1 MGFISSIRI
10 PNQWKHILRSYFR
23 RKAIILTTSNEDGI
37 NLVTASGYVALEQE
51 LVSSGSFGDFVGS
64 TIDDN
69 GNQYIAIASSSA
81 QQIYMFTR
89 GVSAWNSELVIS
101 QTTLSENPSVM
112 VADNGTIY
120 ITYRDSNTNQLKVLY
135 KSSSAW
141 AIDDLGGSGHAV
153 SDSSP
158 SLILENGSISTA
170 LIESDG
176 INSTLSVWNF
186 DHNQLYSSVITDMTD
201 LQSDIDIAVD
211 DNGTTFVSSLDSL
224 GNLNVYHKN
233 LTATNWTQTILPK
246 ANGSIGSF
254 QADLAV
260 HNDVVIAVKGSSNE
274 YPLHTFDETWTSHKA
289 STPTTNGLFNVVK
302 DENSIILFTS
312 SSSDNLVWNT
322 FDLRLNTWRS
332 IEFGDLRAAIDVHPE
347 IFNQSIYTTLFDPT
361 DMDVDLL
368 RFYHDADRDLVFDE
382 IDDLPFLGNQW
393 QDSDG
398 DGAGDNP
405 NGPYADLC
413 PASSVH
419 PHSMELVAQI
429 QITTVSR
436 TPLMIV
442 QPPTIY
448 LILTGLDVGTLTRMD
463 GPRT

>member
-1 MGFISSIRI
+1 MSSGSTANERYGTNFMPAGDVNEDGYDDLLIMALEADSSGRVDLILGSPDGLRADTQTIISGANPQQMLGLAIAPGFDIDGDGLTEIALSKRDTTQGASFALTYQFHEKRNWDSIEFTEPGELLQLEVGIASRGETSLLYTSEVDNQTILTHYEHIEDTTPTGKWVSYHPYEFQTNGNISYAVTSAGK
-10 PNQWKHILRSYFR
+10 PL
-23 RKAIILTTSNEDGI
+23 ILTTSNEDGI

-186 DHNQLYSSVITDMTD
+186 DHNQLIP
-201 LQSDIDIAVD
+201 Q
-211 DNGTTFVSSLDSL
+211 
-224 GNLNVYHKN
+224 
-233 LTATNWTQTILPK
+233 
-246 ANGSIGSF
+246 
-254 QADLAV
+254 
-260 HNDVVIAVKGSSNE
+260 
-274 YPLHTFDETWTSHKA
+274 
-289 STPTTNGLFNVVK
+289 
-302 DENSIILFTS
+302 
-312 SSSDNLVWNT
+312 
-322 FDLRLNTWRS
+322 
-332 IEFGDLRAAIDVHPE
+332 
-347 IFNQSIYTTLFDPT
+347 
-361 DMDVDLL
+361 
-368 RFYHDADRDLVFDE
+368 
-382 IDDLPFLGNQW
+382 
-393 QDSDG
+393 
-398 DGAGDNP
+398 
-405 NGPYADLC
+405 
-413 PASSVH
+413 
-419 PHSMELVAQI
+419 
-429 QITTVSR
+429 
-436 TPLMIV
+436 
-442 QPPTIY
+442 
-448 LILTGLDVGTLTRMD
+448 
-463 GPRT
+463 